1 MSYLDKYPGCVG
13 CPVEVY
19 CGTVVSCFRLCN
31 SYDNK
36 EEQKDIEQDML
47 NEMECMDAEDLNLR
61 RRDTNIGEVRM
72 ESQ

>member
-31 SYDNK
+31 SYNNK
-36 EEQKDIEQDML
+36 EEQKDIEQDTL
-47 NEMECMDAEDLNLR
+47 NEMGCIDAEDLNL
-61 RRDTNIGEVRM
+61 
-72 ESQ
+72 